1 MTDIIEY
8 GGIYWVIF
16 DPSVGHEYK
25 GKRPAVVIQS
35 DAQLSK
41 SNLITV
47 MPLTS
52 QITKL
57 HKDNILV
64 KADKQNCLYT
74 DSLIKVHN
82 IQSFDVARFVKKT
95 GVMDNSIMQKIQE
108 YLKLHFDIK

>member
-1 MTDIIEY
+1 MTDPIEY
-8 GGIYWVIF
+8 GGIYWVVF

-25 GKRPAVVIQS
+25 GKRPAIVIQS

-41 SNLITV
+41 SNLVSV

-52 QITKL
+52 QIGKA

-64 KADKQNCLYT
+64 KADKYNCLYS

-82 IQSFDVARFVKKT
+82 IQSFDPTRFVKKT
-95 GVMDNSIMQKIQE
+95 GVVDSVIMQQIQD
-108 YLKLHFDIK
+108 YLKVHFGIK